1 MGSIVQ
7 FVCPTC
13 RYATSE
19 LQVGWGKAGRAKY
32 WGGLAVCAACK
43 EIRLVDLSDPKVDRR
58 DRRCVECNGPLKMIE
73 GMAER
78 VPCPFCATPLEAGH
92 KGSWS

>member
-13 RYATSE
+13 RYATGE

-58 DRRCVECNGPLKMIE
+58 DRRCAECNGPLKMIE